1 MRILKAAVAY
11 FALVFGAGFALGTIR
26 ILWIVPGLGTR
37 MAELMEAPIMLA
49 ITILVARWVVR
60 RLAVPST
67 LSSRLGMGCVA
78 LLLLLL
84 AEISLVYLRGMSI
97 TDYLASRDPISGTVY
112 YAELGMLALIPYFI
126 DSRKTVKG
134 TLR

>member
-1 MRILKAAVAY
+1 MRILKAAAAY
-11 FALVFGAGFALGTIR
+11 FAFVFAAGFALGTIR
-26 ILWIVPGLGTR
+26 ILWIVPRVGTR

-49 ITILVARWVVR
+49 ITILLARWVVR
-60 RLAVPST
+60 RLAVPSK
-67 LSSRLGMGCVA
+67 LSSRLGMGCIA

-84 AEISLVYLRGMSI
+84 AEISLLYLRGMSI
-97 TDYLASRDPISGTVY
+97 SDYLASRDPISGTVY
-112 YAELGMLALIPYFI
+112 YAELGILAFIPYFI